1 MGFEPT
7 TSPFTPFLWGDC
19 SMALPLTKIKWSLRV
34 WIHDRSG
41 KKRREKKVC
50 SFMFLRSNNHTE
62 VVKMEFAT
70 CFNSSSCSSE
80 VLWLFNCIS
89 SYCPISPSNTKLVH
103 VKIGILIHKLA
114 NKRKGKVA
122 LRAYEHLCVF
132 LVLDE
137 IQSVP
142 VFFKSKMKTP
152 FHNITS

>member
-1 MGFEPT
+1 
-7 TSPFTPFLWGDC
+7 
-19 SMALPLTKIKWSLRV
+19 MALPLTKIKWSLRV
-34 WIHDRSG
+34 WIHDRSE
-41 KKRREKKVC
+41 KKRREKKKKVC
-50 SFMFLRSNNHTE
+50 SFMFLSSNNYTE
-62 VVKMEFAT
+62 VVKMKFAT
-70 CFNSSSCSSE
+70 C
-80 VLWLFNCIS
+80 
-89 SYCPISPSNTKLVH
+89 NTKLVH

-132 LVLDE
+132 LLLDE